1 MTSSSTSDQPSSTSS
16 TDQPGTQT
24 LAYYDENARTFSDS
38 TVNVEFSS
46 MHERFEALPS
56 PGARILDFGC
66 GSGRDAK
73 HFADAGYQVTA
84 TDGSA
89 KLCRLARTHTGLPVR
104 HELFQDLADVEAYDA
119 IWACSSILHLPKREL
134 PDVLAK
140 MARAVVPGGVIY
152 TSFKH
157 GAFEGERNGRHF
169 TDFTE
174 PEFRAFLQRVPQLRI
189 KEAWTTADV
198 RPGRED
204 EKWLNLLL
212 TKRS

>member
-140 MARAVVPGGVIY
+140 MARAVMPGAVIY
-152 TSFKH
+152 TSFKL
-157 GAFEGERNGRHF
+157 GSFEGMRNGRYF
-169 TDFTE
+169 TDLTE
-174 PEFRAFLQRVPQLRI
+174 PAFRELLGQVESLSVEQC
-189 KEAWTTADV
+189 WTTSDV
-198 RPGRED
+198 RPGRDAEQ
-204 EKWLNLLL
+204 WLNLVLR
-212 TKRS
+212 KA

>member
-140 MARAVVPGGVIY
+140 MARAVMPGGVIY
-152 TSFKH
+152 TSFKL
-157 GAFEGERNGRHF
+157 GSFEGMRNGRYF
-169 TDFTE
+169 TDLTE
-174 PEFRAFLQRVPQLRI
+174 PAFRELLGQVESLSVEQC
-189 KEAWTTADV
+189 WTTSDV
-198 RPGRED
+198 RPGRDAEQ
-204 EKWLNLLL
+204 WLNLVLR
-212 TKRS
+212 KA

>member
-1 MTSSSTSDQPSSTSS
+1 MTSSAASGQPGSASS
-16 TDQPGTQT
+16 TDQPSAQT
-24 LAYYDENARTFSDS
+24 LAYYDENARAFSDS

-140 MARAVVPGGVIY
+140 MARAVMPGGVIY
-152 TSFKH
+152 TSFKL
-157 GAFEGERNGRHF
+157 GSFEGMRNGRYF
-169 TDFTE
+169 TDLTE
-174 PEFRAFLQRVPQLRI
+174 PAFRELLGQVESLSVEQC
-189 KEAWTTADV
+189 WTTSDV
-198 RPGRED
+198 RPGRDAEQ
-204 EKWLNLLL
+204 WLNLVLR
-212 TKRS
+212 KA